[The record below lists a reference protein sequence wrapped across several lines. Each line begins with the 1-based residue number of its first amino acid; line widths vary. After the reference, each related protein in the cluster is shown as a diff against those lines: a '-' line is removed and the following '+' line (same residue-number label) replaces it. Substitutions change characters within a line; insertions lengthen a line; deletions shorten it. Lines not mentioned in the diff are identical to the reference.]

1 MPVTIIVDG
10 PNFINA
16 LHREGKDIDYILNTL
31 SFSTLHGLIQ
41 NRLNRSGLVGH
52 PFLHTYFICSDKK
65 QIGPFK
71 NEDRAKIIDKIKKEL
86 GVSVVEIKQSETSGG
101 PEKEVDMQVFIHML
115 EMGPLSLNPSEWKHI
130 CLISAD
136 KDYVPA
142 VKILSKLGTHTVVVG
157 FNTDKT
163 KFPIELINESY
174 LFIELSDLLKEM
186 EKIPHTLGT
195 KMK

>member
-16 LHREGKDIDYILNTL
+16 LIREGKDLDYIINTL

-52 PFLHTYFICSDKK
+52 PFLHIYFICSNKK

-71 NEDRAKIIDKIKKEL
+71 KSGDRDKIIDKITKEL
-86 GVSVVEIKQSETSGG
+86 GVSVVEIKQSETNIG
-101 PEKEVDMQVFIHML
+101 PEKEVDMEVFIHML
-115 EMGPLSLNPSEWKHI
+115 EMGPLSPNPSEWKHI

-142 VKILSKLGTHTVVVG
+142 IRILCKLGTHTVIVG
-157 FNTDKT
+157 FNTEKS
-163 KFPIELINESY
+163 KFPVELINESY
-174 LFIELSDLLKEM
+174 LFIEL
-186 EKIPHTLGT
+186 G
-195 KMK
+195 